1 MTFELSPIIGNTFDG
16 YQFKIRH
23 IDSEVLK
30 RVKSELAEAMKKKKY
45 SIDNVKGQLER

>member
-1 MTFELSPIIGNTFDG
+1 MFGG

-30 RVKSELAEAMKKKKY
+30 RVKSEVVELMRKKKY
-45 SIDNVKGQLER
+45 SVDNVKGAMER